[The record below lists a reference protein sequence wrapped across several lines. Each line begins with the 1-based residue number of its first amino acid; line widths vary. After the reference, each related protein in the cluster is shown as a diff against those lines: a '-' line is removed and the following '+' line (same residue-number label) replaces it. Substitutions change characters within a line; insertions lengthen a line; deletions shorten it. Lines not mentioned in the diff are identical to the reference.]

1 MYTAYLNFYNWIIS
15 SVGLEIELIAR
26 MFVACL
32 CGIILGFERHTR
44 AKEAGMRTHC
54 IVACASA
61 LMMIVSKYGFFDLVE
76 SNYKYASDV
85 RLDPSRMAQGIVTGV
100 GFLGAGII
108 YFQRGVLKGLTT
120 AAGIWAVSGIG
131 MAIGAGMYMI
141 GITATII
148 VLLIQ
153 IILHS
158 KNALISGYKTKT
170 IKIYGVTEDG
180 FQQRAIEEFK
190 LLDMSVVDVSVS
202 RNVDGNL
209 DYIFCIEVPQ
219 SICEESLINIFDY
232 RAAVDF
238 TH

>member
-1 MYTAYLNFYNWIIS
+1 MYTAWMNFGNWITVSI
-15 SVGLEIELIAR
+15 GLEIELVGR
-26 MFVACL
+26 MLVACL

-76 SNYKYASDV
+76 SSYEYASDV

-131 MAIGAGMYMI
+131 MAIGAGMYII
-141 GITATII
+141 GIAATVI

-153 IILHS
+153 IILHRRS
-158 KNALISGYKTKT
+158 ALASGYKTKT
-170 IKIYGVTEDG
+170 IKIYDVEEDG
-180 FQQRAIEEFK
+180 FQQNATAEFK
-190 LLDMSVVDVSVS
+190 ELDISVVDVSIS
-202 RNVDGNL
+202 RNINGNL
-209 DYIFCIEVPQ
+209 DYLFCIEVPQ
-219 SICEESLINIFDY
+219 RICEESLINIFDY